1 MPDPV
6 RAEFRGSTVLL
17 TGVGADGQV
26 GQVVARAF
34 AEQGASLILVDRTAD
49 HVDARVKELTRDG
62 LLAAG
67 YPCDLTDGAA
77 VRSLVARIRENHGDS
92 IHALVHMAGG
102 FAMSGPVAE
111 STDDVWNRQIAIN
124 LTTAFNTA
132 RAVLPMVR
140 AGKGAIVFF
149 ASEAVLPGSTGARDL
164 RLRRRKERRGR
175 ADARHRRRRATQR
188 RSRQRRRAVVDSH
201 GDQRS
206 RDGRQDEVRR
216 ARAGRRRRSFS
227 LLRARERDLG
237 TRGSRR
243 VTSAS
248 SAR

>member
-6 RAEFRGSTVLL
+6 RAEFSGSTVLL

-34 AEQGASLILVDRTAD
+34 AERGASLILVDRTAE
-49 HVDARVKELTRDG
+49 HVDARVNELTRDG
-62 LLAAG
+62 LLATG

-77 VRSLVARIRENHGDS
+77 VKSLVGRIREKHGDS
-92 IHALVHMAGG
+92 VHAFVHMAGG

-111 STDDVWNRQIAIN
+111 STDEVWNRQIAIN

-149 ASEAVLPGSTGARDL
+149 ASEAVLPGATGARMSAYAVAKSGVVAL
-164 RLRRRKERRGR
+164 MRAIAAEERPNGVR
-175 ADARHRRRRATQR
+175 ANAVAPSSIRTATNVRDMGDKAKYIEREQV
-188 RSRQRRRAVVDSH
+188 ADVVLFLCS
-201 GDQRS
+201 
-206 RDGRQDEVRR
+206 
-216 ARAGRRRRSFS
+216 ARA
-227 LLRARERDLG
+227 
-237 TRGSRR
+237 
-243 VTSAS
+243 SAVS
-248 SAR
+248 GLVVPIA